1 MIECFSCLVEY
12 REHRYYRSLFSF
24 WNVLYLKLN
33 KTEHA
38 FFVALGSFLLFC
50 NKDFIQ
56 TFKYDFHLS
65 PSHTTVVLMMH
76 CWHLR
81 QLPGIIVTEGAC
93 CCDQASLVD
102 WAAGKHQGHVDGLIL
117 TLKLN
122 GGNNTGRGEA
132 ELDQRCAV
140 MLLLFFA

>member
-38 FFVALGSFLLFC
+38 FFVVLGSFLLFC

-65 PSHTTVVLMMH
+65 LSHTTVVLMH
-76 CWHLR
+76 CWHLC
-81 QLPGIIVTEGAC
+81 QLRGIIVTEGAC
-93 CCDQASLVD
+93 FCDQASLGE
-102 WAAGKHQGHVDGLIL
+102 WAAGKHQGNVDGLIL

-122 GGNNTGRGEA
+122 GVNNTRRGA